1 MRLAHF
7 AALNPDCSSFGETVV
22 RVTKPADHGAVI
34 VRPGEGY
41 TNFAPANPRNH
52 CNYRPT
58 PGVNATYTA
67 QRGYAGPDTMAL
79 DVIYPTGAEQQFTYS
94 LSVK

>member
-1 MRLAHF
+1 
-7 AALNPDCSSFGETVV
+7 V
-22 RVTKPADHGAVI
+22 RA
-34 VRPGEGY
+34 GEGY
-41 TNFAPANPRNH
+41 TNFVQTNPRNH

-67 QRGYAGPDTMAL
+67 ERGYTGPDSVAL
-79 DVIYPTGAEQQFTYS
+79 DIIFQTGEERQFTYN

>member
-1 MRLAHF
+1 M
-7 AALNPDCSSFGETVV
+7 
-22 RVTKPADHGAVI
+22 
-34 VRPGEGY
+34 RPGEGY
-41 TNFAPANPRNH
+41 TSFVQTNPRVH

-67 QRGYAGPDTMAL
+67 ERGYTGPDSVAL
-79 DVIYPTGAEQQFTYS
+79 DIIFQTGEERQYAYN